1 MDARMSWINSLKTD
15 LKKIDGNVL
24 DKMATI
30 GLIRENASVV
40 A

>member
-1 MDARMSWINSLKTD
+1 
-15 LKKIDGNVL
+15 
-24 DKMATI
+24 MATI